1 MNWLKILIENL
12 INSNAEAMA
21 RSQELEQIV
30 QNQEA
35 KLRLLAMAGSIPE
48 SEIDNIIL
56 AQELTE
62 EQIYEAQ
69 GEVIPSVAS
78 GSGSSRTTTTDP
90 KQLQRSGKSART
102 SNTAKAEVKNAKNT
116 KNKDENAKKAHARE
130 YQDL

>member
-1 MNWLKILIENL
+1 
-12 INSNAEAMA
+12 MA

-69 GEVIPSVAS
+69 GEVIPSHRIWVRFIKNNNNWS
-78 GSGSSRTTTTDP
+78 
-90 KQLQRSGKSART
+90 
-102 SNTAKAEVKNAKNT
+102 KATPEV
-116 KNKDENAKKAHARE
+116 RE
-130 YQDL
+130 VS